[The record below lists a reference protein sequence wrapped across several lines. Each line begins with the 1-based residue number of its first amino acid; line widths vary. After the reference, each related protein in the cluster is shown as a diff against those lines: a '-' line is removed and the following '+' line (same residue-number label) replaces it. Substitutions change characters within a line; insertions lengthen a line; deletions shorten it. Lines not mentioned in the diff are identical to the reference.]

1 MSSIR
6 VREFTYIRPEGT
18 LRPPSPTASFHR
30 LGTWNPRENYEII
43 FKQVI
48 IANMKEQ
55 ANFRNVLHSKE
66 PVA

>member
-1 MSSIR
+1 MSLIS
-6 VREFTYIRPEGT
+6 VREFTSIRPEET

-48 IANMKEQ
+48 IANMK
-55 ANFRNVLHSKE
+55 ATG
-66 PVA
+66 